1 MFLVQETWLE
11 PGIDPQIA
19 NYRLTKDDRIEFPH
33 TVTRGGTAIYC
44 KNEIVHHRVPLP
56 NLQGMDA
63 TAVQIKINNF
73 PPINVVSAYVRRR
86 VDHSFPVEDFKKIFN
101 SGSNCIIAGD
111 YNAAHVSWHNAKST
125 RFGQVLH
132 RLIRDLRGAKLVA
145 PQTATHLQPRQRFGS
160 VIDLAVFKH
169 IPFNH
174 SVRVINDLSSDH
186 YPVILEINL
195 ITSIIKNPE
204 QLSTNW
210 FNFKFALN
218 KKPLPTV
225 ELTSNDN
232 IELAISELNQN
243 FTEAFVE
250 ASKPKFNNAPKILSP
265 EIKFKI
271 YQRNRLR
278 KFWQRTR
285 CPSIYSQFRTL
296 SREIAKDIQAYSRV
310 QWEKH
315 IEALSPI
322 DNTLWRKSSL
332 LRKPFQSIPP
342 LKGALGS
349 IAITPIEK
357 AEVIADSLQ
366 DQFEPNHVAGRELF
380 DQRIHDE
387 VNNFI
392 NTPHVQEIEPTTPT
406 EVLSYVQRLKPRKS
420 PGLDQIS
427 NRMIKNLPLKFLL
440 FITLLINQLFKNS
453 YFPNSWKTAVV
464 IPILKPDKDS
474 ALPSNYRPIS
484 LLSCLSKV
492 YEFVLLQRLNQH
504 CAAFNFI
511 IPQQCGFRPKCSTVH
526 QLLRVTELIHSG
538 FAKHEATGILFLD
551 IAKAFDKIWHDGL
564 LIKLIRLDF
573 PPPDQVHS

>member
-1 MFLVQETWLE
+1 MFLVQK
-11 PGIDPQIA
+11 PGLSRVSTPRSQTIV
-19 NYRLTKDDRIEFPH
+19 LLKTIESNFPH
-33 TVTRGGTAIYC
+33 TATRGGTAIYC

-63 TAVQIKINNF
+63 TASIFQQI
-73 PPINVVSAYVRRR
+73 
-86 VDHSFPVEDFKKIFN
+86 
-101 SGSNCIIAGD
+101 GII
-111 YNAAHVSWHNAKST
+111 
-125 RFGQVLH
+125 
-132 RLIRDLRGAKLVA
+132 
-145 PQTATHLQPRQRFGS
+145 
-160 VIDLAVFKH
+160 
-169 IPFNH
+169 
-174 SVRVINDLSSDH
+174 
-186 YPVILEINL
+186 
-195 ITSIIKNPE
+195 
-204 QLSTNW
+204 
-210 FNFKFALN
+210 FKFALN

-315 IEALSPI
+315 IEALSPV

-366 DQFEPNHVAGRELF
+366 VQFEPNHVAGRELF

-387 VNNFI
+387 VTNFI

-420 PGLDQIS
+420 PD
-427 NRMIKNLPLKFLL
+427 
-440 FITLLINQLFKNS
+440 
-453 YFPNSWKTAVV
+453 
-464 IPILKPDKDS
+464 
-474 ALPSNYRPIS
+474 
-484 LLSCLSKV
+484 
-492 YEFVLLQRLNQH
+492 
-504 CAAFNFI
+504 
-511 IPQQCGFRPKCSTVH
+511 
-526 QLLRVTELIHSG
+526 
-538 FAKHEATGILFLD
+538 
-551 IAKAFDKIWHDGL
+551 
-564 LIKLIRLDF
+564 LIRFLI
-573 PPPDQVHS
+573 V

>member
-33 TVTRGGTAIYC
+33 TATRGGTAIYC

-86 VDHSFPVEDFKKIFN
+86 AGHSFPVEDFKKIFN

-125 RFGQVLH
+125 RFGQALH
-132 RLIRDLRGAKLVA
+132 KLIRDLRGAKLVA
-145 PQTATHLQPRQRFGS
+145 PQTATHLQSRQRFGS

-195 ITSIIKNPE
+195 NTSIIKNPE
-204 QLSTNW
+204 HLSTNW
-210 FNFKFALN
+210 YNFKFALN

-271 YQRNRLR
+271 YQRNSGKSTLRLYR
-278 KFWQRTR
+278 PLTTPFGGN
-285 CPSIYSQFRTL
+285 PLYY
-296 SREIAKDIQAYSRV
+296 E
-310 QWEKH
+310 
-315 IEALSPI
+315 
-322 DNTLWRKSSL
+322 SL
-332 LRKPFQSIPP
+332 FNPFPP

-366 DQFEPNHVAGRELF
+366 VQFEPNHVAGRELF

-387 VNNFI
+387 VTNFI

-440 FITLLINQLFKNS
+440 FITLLINQLFKNN

-573 PPPDQVHS
+573 PPPP

>member
-73 PPINVVSAYVRRR
+73 PPINIVSAYVQ
-86 VDHSFPVEDFKKIFN
+86 KKT
-101 SGSNCIIAGD
+101 
-111 YNAAHVSWHNAKST
+111 HVSWHNAKST

-271 YQRNRLR
+271 YERNRLR

-322 DNTLWRKSSL
+322 DNTLWRKSSFL
-332 LRKPFQSIPP
+332 H
-342 LKGALGS
+342 
-349 IAITPIEK
+349 
-357 AEVIADSLQ
+357 SLQ
-366 DQFEPNHVAGRELF
+366 EQFEPNHVAGRELF
-380 DQRIHDE
+380 DQRINDE

-406 EVLSYVQRLKPRKS
+406 EVLSYVQRLKTRKS

-427 NRMIKNLPLKFLL
+427 NRMIKNLLLKLLL
-440 FITLLINQLFKNS
+440 FITLLINQLFKNN

-573 PPPDQVHS
+573 PPPLIKSIPRMIRFWSANAKKRFFSVCVP

>member
-1 MFLVQETWLE
+1 MTHAGGSKNLRSV
-11 PGIDPQIA
+11 A
-19 NYRLTKDDRIEFPH
+19 HDRSNDGFVEQNF
-33 TVTRGGTAIYC
+33 
-44 KNEIVHHRVPLP
+44 VPDRKFAP
-56 NLQGMDA
+56 
-63 TAVQIKINNF
+63 
-73 PPINVVSAYVRRR
+73 
-86 VDHSFPVEDFKKIFN
+86 
-101 SGSNCIIAGD
+101 SGD
-111 YNAAHVSWHNAKST
+111 K
-125 RFGQVLH
+125 
-132 RLIRDLRGAKLVA
+132 
-145 PQTATHLQPRQRFGS
+145 P
-160 VIDLAVFKH
+160 FKH
-169 IPFNH
+169 GMNSERFFCA
-174 SVRVINDLSSDH
+174 SVRYDTQNSDH

-195 ITSIIKNPE
+195 NTSIIKNPE
-204 QLSTNW
+204 HLSTNW
-210 FNFKFALN
+210 YNFKFALN

-315 IEALSPI
+315 IEALSPV

-366 DQFEPNHVAGRELF
+366 VQFEPNHVAGRELF

-387 VNNFI
+387 VTNFI
-392 NTPHVQEIEPTTPT
+392 NTPR
-406 EVLSYVQRLKPRKS
+406 SR
-420 PGLDQIS
+420 
-427 NRMIKNLPLKFLL
+427 N
-440 FITLLINQLFKNS
+440 
-453 YFPNSWKTAVV
+453 
-464 IPILKPDKDS
+464 
-474 ALPSNYRPIS
+474 
-484 LLSCLSKV
+484 
-492 YEFVLLQRLNQH
+492 
-504 CAAFNFI
+504 
-511 IPQQCGFRPKCSTVH
+511 
-526 QLLRVTELIHSG
+526 
-538 FAKHEATGILFLD
+538 
-551 IAKAFDKIWHDGL
+551 
-564 LIKLIRLDF
+564 
-573 PPPDQVHS
+573 